1 MSGPGRRLLATRATR
16 GTFTSATA
24 IPTTTFATTTTRF
37 GWCAADSDFVFCF
50 FVMQGKERLPI
61 WRDANRLLLE
71 IEQAVRQFPRYHKYA
86 AGADLR
92 QQAMLICR
100 LLVRAL
106 SAAEG
111 QRAEQ
116 VGQLRHAVDD
126 LKVLIQLAKEVK
138 AFQNFRQFEEISKLA
153 VAVGRQGGA
162 WHKRLTESGS
172 RPASDRC

>member
-1 MSGPGRRLLATRATR
+1 MQ
-16 GTFTSATA
+16 
-24 IPTTTFATTTTRF
+24 
-37 GWCAADSDFVFCF
+37 V
-50 FVMQGKERLPI
+50 QGKERLPI

-86 AGADLR
+86 VGSDLR
-92 QQAMLICR
+92 QQAMLVCR

-106 SAAEG
+106 SAEG
-111 QRAEQ
+111 RQRTEQ

-126 LKVLIQLAKEVK
+126 LKVMVQLAKEVK
-138 AFQNFRQFEEISKLA
+138 AFQSFRQFEEISKLA

-162 WHKRLTESGS
+162 WHKRLTESRS